1 MRLKKWRGTVLFAV
15 ILTTMGLTIG
25 LKLYAVADTV
35 GAATAGTTTSA
46 GVALPATPQPTTQ
59 PTTSATAVPSAA
71 AVTPTPAPSAAAAA
85 PSSAAPA
92 NGSKTIDGQV
102 EQTQYGPIQVSVTFV
117 GSTITAV
124 TELQAPSD
132 RGRSVE
138 INQQAAPI
146 LEQEV
151 LASQSAKIDT
161 VSGATYTSDGYAQS
175 VQSAID
181 QL

>member
-1 MRLKKWRGTVLFAV
+1 MRLKKWRGTLLFAV

-25 LKLYAVADTV
+25 LKLY
-35 GAATAGTTTSA
+35 GAADLAGASAPGTTTSA
-46 GVALPATPQPTTQ
+46 GVGMPATPQP
-59 PTTSATAVPSAA
+59 ATAPAASA
-71 AVTPTPAPSAAAAA
+71 PAPSAAPAA
-85 PSSAAPA
+85 PS
-92 NGSKTIDGQV
+92 GVTKTIDGQV
-102 EQTQYGPIQVSVTFV
+102 AQTAYGPLQVSVTFV
-117 GSTITAV
+117 DSTITAV
-124 TELQAPSD
+124 TELQAPND

-151 LASQSAKIDT
+151 LAAQSANIDT
-161 VSGATYTSDGYAQS
+161 VSGATYTSEGYAQS

>member
-1 MRLKKWRGTVLFAV
+1 MRLKKWRGTMLFAV

-25 LKLYAVADTV
+25 LKLYGAADMV
-35 GAATAGTTTSA
+35 GASASGTTTSA
-46 GVALPATPQPTTQ
+46 GVGVPATPQPTT
-59 PTTSATAVPSAA
+59 
-71 AVTPTPAPSAAAAA
+71 AP
-85 PSSAAPA
+85 AAPA
-92 NGSKTIDGQV
+92 PAAPAAPAPAPAPAAPAPAPAPAAPAGVTKTINGQV
-102 EQTQYGPIQVSVTFV
+102 EQTQYGPLQVSVTFV
-117 GSTITAV
+117 NSKITAV
-124 TELQAPSD
+124 TELQSPND

-151 LASQSAKIDT
+151 LAAQSANIDT
-161 VSGATYTSDGYAQS
+161 VSGATYTSAGYAQS

>member
-25 LKLYAVADTV
+25 LKLYGVADTV
-35 GAATAGTTTSA
+35 GAAAAGTTTSA
-46 GVALPATPQPTTQ
+46 GVASPATPQPTTAAST
-59 PTTSATAVPSAA
+59 PSPSAA
-71 AVTPTPAPSAAAAA
+71 AVTPAPAPSTQAPSASAAA
-85 PSSAAPA
+85 PA
-92 NGSKTIDGQV
+92 GVTKKVDGQV
-102 EQTQYGPIQVSVTFV
+102 EQTPYGPLQVSVTFV
-117 GSTITAV
+117 DSKITAV
-124 TELQAPSD
+124 TELQSPSD

-151 LASQSAKIDT
+151 LASQSARIDT

>member
-1 MRLKKWRGTVLFAV
+1 MRLKKWRGTLLFAV

-25 LKLYAVADTV
+25 LKLY
-35 GAATAGTTTSA
+35 GAADLAGASAPGTTTSA
-46 GVALPATPQPTTQ
+46 GVGVPATPQP
-59 PTTSATAVPSAA
+59 ATGPASGPASVAVPSAEA
-71 AVTPTPAPSAAAAA
+71 AAPTPAA
-85 PSSAAPA
+85 PS
-92 NGSKTIDGQV
+92 GVTTTIDGQV
-102 EQTQYGPIQVSVTFV
+102 KQTAYGPLQVSVTFV
-117 GSTITAV
+117 DGTITAV
-124 TELQAPSD
+124 TELQAPND

-151 LASQSAKIDT
+151 LTAQSANIDT
-161 VSGATYTSDGYAQS
+161 VSGATYTSEGYAQS